1 MGTFNKIIVK
11 KKIAI
16 LGSTGSIGQS
26 LLNIIKKNQ
35 NDFDILL
42 LSAHKNY
49 KKLLK
54 QAIFFNVKNLIITD
68 KKIFLKIKK
77 KKVLKKFNIYND
89 FISLNKI
96 FKNRKID
103 YVMSSITGIEGLDP
117 TLKIIKYSK
126 KIAIANKEAIICG
139 WGLLN
144 KELKKFNVKF
154 VPIDSEHFSIWFG
167 LDKKLSDSISKVYL
181 TASGGPFL
189 YQSIKSLKKINI
201 SSALNHPNWK
211 MGKKISIDSATM
223 MNKIFEI
230 IEARNIFNISIKKL
244 SILTHP
250 KSYVHAI
257 IEFNNGMIKFIAHDT
272 TMEIPIFNSLFTE
285 NQKRL
290 KFNKINLKLLN
301 NLEFQHINKERF
313 LVVKI
318 LDKLNDSH
326 SLFETVIVS
335 ANDALVEL
343 FLNKKISFN
352 EISTR
357 LLNFISKKSLTKY
370 KQIKPKNIQE
380 ILELDRYVRLKIN
393 LMCV

>member
-1 MGTFNKIIVK
+1 MK

-26 LLNIIKKNQ
+26 LLNIIKKNK
-35 NDFDILL
+35 NDFDVLL
-42 LSAHKNY
+42 LSANKNY
-49 KKLLK
+49 KRLLK

-68 KKIFLKIKK
+68 KNIFLKIKE
-77 KKVLKKFNIYND
+77 KKVFKKFNIYNN
-89 FISLNKI
+89 FTSLNII

-103 YVMSSITGIEGLDP
+103 YIMSSITGIEGLDP

-139 WGLLN
+139 WGLIK
-144 KELKKFNVKF
+144 KELKKYNVNF
-154 VPIDSEHFSIWFG
+154 IPVDSEHFSIWFG
-167 LDKKLSDSISKVYL
+167 LDNKLSDNISKVYL

-189 YQSIKSLKKINI
+189 NKSIKSLKKIKI

-223 MNKIFEI
+223 INKIFEI
-230 IEARNIFNISIKKL
+230 IEARNIFNIPIRKL

-257 IEFNNGMIKFIAHDT
+257 IEFNNGMIKIIAHDT
-272 TMEIPIFNSLFTE
+272 TMEIPIFNSLFDK
-285 NQKRL
+285 NQKKL
-290 KFNKINLKLLN
+290 KFNKINLELLN
-301 NLEFQHINKERF
+301 DLKLKHINKDRF

-326 SLFETVIVS
+326 SLFETIIVS
-335 ANDALVEL
+335 ANDALVDL

-352 EISTR
+352 EISTI
-357 LLNFISKKSLTKY
+357 LLRFISKKNLAKY
-370 KQIKPKNIQE
+370 KHIQPKNIQD
-380 ILELDRYVRLKIN
+380 ILELNRYVRLKIN